1 MFDSK
6 NIKIYNSLTN
16 QLEQFVPLKENEI
29 SMYVCGPTVYNHM
42 HIGNARPVIFFD
54 TVKRFFKH
62 IGYKVTYASNFT
74 DIDDKIIKA
83 ALSEGVSEDVITTR
97 YIKAFLD
104 ACEAVGCEMDV
115 IRPKVTENIPAILE
129 FIEKLVDNGNA
140 YVSGDDVY
148 FKVSSDPKYGVLSN
162 QKLDELEL
170 GARIDVNE
178 GKLDPR
184 DFTLWKKTSDIG
196 KKWDSAFGSGRPG
209 WHTECVVMIR
219 KIFGG
224 LIDIHGGGTD
234 LRFPH
239 HENEIAQNYCLHND
253 YLANYWVHNARLD
266 LRGEKMS
273 KSLGNVVW
281 LKDIIKEYHPN
292 AFRLAILANHY
303 RQVINY
309 QDDMMRQMQG
319 EWEKIEK
326 LYVSV
331 FRKLELQDA
340 LNDGDVLD
348 VMNEFLTEMAYDFN
362 TANAITHMYSLMKK
376 MNADVRRNDLGVDIL
391 QSEFK
396 TFKDMLYVLGIN
408 VDINP
413 LSNEEKTLVIDWQNA
428 RKNKDFEKAD
438 ELRNK
443 INELGIRL

>member
-1 MFDSK
+1 MFDNK

-16 QLEQFVPLKENEI
+16 QLEQFKPLVENEI

-54 TVKRFFKH
+54 TVKRFFKY

-83 ALSEGVSEDVITTR
+83 AQAEGVSEDVITER

-115 IRPKVTENIPAILE
+115 IRPKVTENIPEILS
-129 FIEKLVDNGNA
+129 FIQNLVDNGNA

-148 FKVSSDPKYGVLSN
+148 FKVGSDSKYGILSN
-162 QKLDELEL
+162 QKLDELES

-184 DFTLWKKTSDIG
+184 DFTLWKKTSDLG
-196 KKWDSAFGSGRPG
+196 KKWDSEFGSGRPG

-239 HENEIAQNYCLHND
+239 HENEIAQNYCLHGD
-253 YLANYWVHNARLD
+253 FLANYWVHNARLD

-273 KSLGNVVW
+273 KSLGNVIW
-281 LKDIIKEYHPN
+281 LKDIITEYHPY

-326 LYVSV
+326 LYIS
-331 FRKLELQDA
+331 FYRNLELKNA
-340 LNDGDVLD
+340 LNIGEKIEIID
-348 VMNEFLTEMAYDFN
+348 EFLNEIAYDFN
-362 TANAITHMYSLMKK
+362 TANAITHLYSLMKK
-376 MNADVRRNDLGVDIL
+376 MNSDIRRPDTDVKILAD
-391 QSEFK
+391 EFK
-396 TFKDMLYVLGIN
+396 TYQDMLYILGIE
-408 VDINP
+408 VDLSP
-413 LSNEEKTLVIDWQNA
+413 LSEEEKTLVLDWQSA
-428 RKNKDFEKAD
+428 RKNKDFAKAD

>member
-1 MFDSK
+1 
-6 NIKIYNSLTN
+6 
-16 QLEQFVPLKENEI
+16 
-29 SMYVCGPTVYNHM
+29 
-42 HIGNARPVIFFD
+42 
-54 TVKRFFKH
+54 
-62 IGYKVTYASNFT
+62 
-74 DIDDKIIKA
+74 
-83 ALSEGVSEDVITTR
+83 
-97 YIKAFLD
+97 
-104 ACEAVGCEMDV
+104 
-115 IRPKVTENIPAILE
+115 
-129 FIEKLVDNGNA
+129 
-140 YVSGDDVY
+140 
-148 FKVSSDPKYGVLSN
+148 
-162 QKLDELEL
+162 
-170 GARIDVNE
+170 
-178 GKLDPR
+178 
-184 DFTLWKKTSDIG
+184 
-196 KKWDSAFGSGRPG
+196 
-209 WHTECVVMIR
+209 
-219 KIFGG
+219 
-224 LIDIHGGGTD
+224 
-234 LRFPH
+234 
-239 HENEIAQNYCLHND
+239 
-253 YLANYWVHNARLD
+253 
-266 LRGEKMS
+266 
-273 KSLGNVVW
+273 
-281 LKDIIKEYHPN
+281 
-292 AFRLAILANHY
+292 
-303 RQVINY
+303 
-309 QDDMMRQMQG
+309 MMRQMQG